1 MYHNAPNDREY
12 QFISLIGF
20 PPLKWP
26 LEGEGKRFVTRTTFQ
41 GDGLGPA
48 VGIWA
53 DESVYVESAPPPPSV
68 LHSHRHWQSRGRA
81 CGKQAY
87 AINFIGS
94 SRCLLH
100 VCGGPR
106 PLESSR
112 YREFSGMLAKG
123 TWREAPY
130 V

>member
-53 DESVYVESAPPPPSV
+53 DESVYVESAPPSLRVALTSP
-68 LHSHRHWQSRGRA
+68 LA
-81 CGKQAY
+81 E
-87 AINFIGS
+87 
-94 SRCLLH
+94 
-100 VCGGPR
+100 PR
-106 PLESSR
+106 PSMWQTGLCDQFHWNLTMFASCLWR
-112 YREFSGMLAKG
+112 AKI
-123 TWREAPY
+123 A
-130 V
+130 